1 MTEKSKQA
9 MNIAIA
15 LLSGALL
22 PLAFSPY
29 DLPFMALLSPVIFLL
44 LLRQLAPSKA
54 ALIGYAFGWGYFGHG
69 VYWVYFSIH
78 HFAHAPLWLAVAI
91 MLGMVAILALYMALF
106 AYLMNRFFN
115 QRLAVRYLLALP
127 SLWVGLEALRG
138 VLFTG
143 FPWLSIG
150 FSQIDTWLSSWA
162 AIVGVFGVSWFVAIT
177 VGTISYLISAAEK
190 RHKLFAV
197 SLIVIAWMG
206 GLILNSIN
214 WTQSAGA
221 PIKVALLQ
229 GNVPQEIK
237 WLRSFRQKNMDI
249 YMQMTRQQRDV
260 DLVIWPETS
269 VPAFF
274 HRVQNTL
281 MPALKYEAEQ
291 LQIDIVLGLPV
302 MPEGDSHYYN
312 GLHSVRYSN
321 DFYLKRHLVPL
332 GEYMPLKPFSTF
344 ILDFLK
350 IPMSDFSAGSDEQAL
365 LQGAGYPFASSICYE
380 DAFQQTSIDGLPEAA
395 YLVNVS
401 NDTWFGDTIAPYQ
414 HLQMAQ
420 MRALESGRF
429 LLRSTNTGITAIVNP
444 AGQITK
450 LAPMFTRTAL
460 TGEITPLKGATPFVQ
475 GGWWVFLVLTVVM
488 VIVSFLKRDLTE
500 TLLDPNSQQV

>member
-1 MTEKSKQA
+1 MTEKPKQA
-9 MNIAIA
+9 MNIAFA

-29 DLPFMALLSPVIFLL
+29 DLPFVALLSPVIFLL

-78 HFAHAPLWLAVAI
+78 HFAHAPLWLAVTI
-91 MLGMVAILALYMALF
+91 MLGMVAILALYTALF

-115 QRLAVRYLLALP
+115 ERLAVRYLLALP

-162 AIVGVFGVSWFVAIT
+162 AIVGVLGVSWFVAIT
-177 VGTISYLISAAEK
+177 VGTISYLISEAEK

-197 SLIVIAWMG
+197 SLILIAWMG
-206 GLILNSIN
+206 GLMLNSIN

-237 WLRSFRQKNMDI
+237 WLQSFRQKNMDI

-281 MPALKYEAEQ
+281 IPALKYEAEQ
-291 LQIDIVLGLPV
+291 RQIDIVLGLPV
-302 MPEGDSHYYN
+302 MPEGGSHYYN

-350 IPMSDFSAGSDEQAL
+350 IPMSDFSAGSDDQTL

-380 DAFQQTSIDGLPEAA
+380 DAFQQTSIDGLPEAV

-414 HLQMAQ
+414 HLQMAR
-420 MRALESGRF
+420 MRALESGRY
-429 LLRSTNTGITAIVNP
+429 LLRSTNTGITAIVDP
-444 AGQITK
+444 AGQIIRQ
-450 LAPMFTRTAL
+450 APMFKRVAL

-488 VIVSFLKRDLTE
+488 VFISFLKRDFKR
-500 TLLDPNSQQV
+500 

>member
-106 AYLMNRFFN
+106 AYLMNRFFI

-143 FPWLSIG
+143 FPWLSLG
-150 FSQIDTWLSSWA
+150 FSQVDTWLSSWA
-162 AIVGVFGVSWFVAIT
+162 PIVGVFGVSWLVMIT
-177 VGTISYLISAAEK
+177 VGGLLYCLRKVEK
-190 RHKLFAV
+190 RYKLLSA
-197 SLIVIAWMG
+197 SLIVITWLS
-206 GLILNSIN
+206 GLMLNDMQ
-214 WTQSAGA
+214 WTQPVGE

-229 GNVPQEIK
+229 GNIPQEIK
-237 WLRSFRQKNMDI
+237 WLRSFRQKNIDI
-249 YMQMTRQQRDV
+249 YMQMTRQQHDV
-260 DLVIWPETS
+260 DLIVWPETS

-274 HRVQNTL
+274 HRVENTL
-281 MPALKYEAEQ
+281 MPLLKHEVEERGV
-291 LQIDIVLGLPV
+291 DIVLGLPV
-302 MPEGDSHYYN
+302 MPVGGSDYYN
-312 GLHSVRYSN
+312 GLYSVRYPS

-332 GEYMPLKPFSTF
+332 GEYMPLKPLSTI
-344 ILDFLK
+344 ILNFLK
-350 IPMSDFSAGSDEQAL
+350 IPMSDFSAGSNKQAL
-365 LQGAGYPFASSICYE
+365 LQGAGFPFASSICYE
-380 DAFQQTSIDGLPEAA
+380 DVFQQTSIDGLPEAA

-414 HLQMAQ
+414 HLQMAR

-488 VIVSFLKRDLTE
+488 VIVSFLKRDLAE
-500 TLLDPNSQQV
+500 TLSDPNSQQV